1 MMSVIRICI
10 VLLVA
15 AFLFSGCALK
25 RDVDF
30 LDQRLGQLENENREL
45 KQRLLQVD
53 DMLDNRKQSEN
64 SIRDLYAGQYA
75 EFDQIREGLRQLNG
89 QVDEMSY
96 RMTQEIQVAGNIAQH
111 ARDAAAS
118 NDTRVRRIE
127 RYLGFESEAPSAG
140 TEGLPVKT
148 DSPAAA
154 DVSESQAYKAAK
166 QVYDEGDWDEA
177 NRRFEAFLKKFPAS
191 QLVDNARFWIG
202 EIYYNQGLFKKAI
215 IEYQTVIEKY
225 PNGNKVPAAYLKQG
239 ISFHSLGENP
249 NARLAMQELI
259 RKFPDSNE
267 AGIARQ
273 YMTRL
278 Q

>member
-1 MMSVIRICI
+1 MSVIRICM

-15 AFLFSGCALK
+15 AVLFSGCALK

-45 KQRLLQVD
+45 KQRLRQVD
-53 DMLDNRKQSEN
+53 DMIDNRKQSEN

-75 EFDQIREGLRQLNG
+75 EFDQNREELRRLNG

-96 RMTQEIQVAGNIAQH
+96 RMTQEIQAAGNIAQH

-118 NDTRVRRIE
+118 NDNRVRRIE
-127 RYLGFESEAPSAG
+127 RYLGFEGEAPSAE
-140 TEGLPVKT
+140 TVGLSVKT
-148 DSPAAA
+148 DAPAPA
-154 DVSESQAYKAAK
+154 DVTESQAYTAAK

-177 NRRFEAFLKKFPAS
+177 NRRFEAFLKKFPSS
-191 QLVDNARFWIG
+191 QLADNARFWIG

-215 IEYQTVIEKY
+215 IEYQIVIETY
-225 PNGNKVPAAYLKQG
+225 PNSNKVPAAYLKQG

-259 RKFPDSNE
+259 RRFPDSNE